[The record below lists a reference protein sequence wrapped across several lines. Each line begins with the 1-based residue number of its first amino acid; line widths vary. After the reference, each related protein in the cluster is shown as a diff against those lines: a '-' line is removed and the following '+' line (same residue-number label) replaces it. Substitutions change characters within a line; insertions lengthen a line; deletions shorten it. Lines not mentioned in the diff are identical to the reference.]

1 MQRFHRSPMYV
12 LAIAIG
18 VLSLTAGCGSKQ
30 ISSSAGDQA
39 FEPGQPKVVEAPPP
53 PPEPPPPPP
62 PPPAEETRVAEA
74 PVPPPPEPP
83 PPPPPPPP
91 APEPPPPPPPPPVIE
106 QPAAAPPVAELEDA
120 YFDFDR
126 HVLRPDA
133 RTTLESNARIL
144 KSDMKGAKILIEGHC
159 DEIGTAAYNLV
170 LGEKRALAAKR
181 YLQDLGISSSRLQ
194 TTSYGKER
202 PSCTEHSPDC
212 WQKNRRTHFATK

>member
-1 MQRFHRSPMYV
+1 MQRIHRSPMYV

-39 FEPGQPKVVEAPPP
+39 FEPGQPKVEVVEAPPPPPPPHAEETRVAEAPAPPPPPPEPPPP

-62 PPPAEETRVAEA
+62 PA
-74 PVPPPPEPP
+74 
-83 PPPPPPPP
+83 
-91 APEPPPPPPPPPVIE
+91 IE

-133 RTTLESNARIL
+133 RTTLESNARTL
-144 KSDMKGAKILIEGHC
+144 KSDMKGTKILIEGHC

-170 LGEKRALAAKR
+170 LGEKRAFAVKR
-181 YLQDLGISSSRLQ
+181 YLTDLGVASSRMQ

>member
-1 MQRFHRSPMYV
+1 MYV

-30 ISSSAGDQA
+30 ISTSAGDQT

-53 PPEPPPPPP
+53 APEPPPPA
-62 PPPAEETRVAEA
+62 PAEETRVAEA
-74 PVPPPPEPP
+74 PA
-83 PPPPPPPP
+83 PPPP
-91 APEPPPPPPPPPVIE
+91 APEPPPPAIE
-106 QPAAAPPVAELEDA
+106 QPAAAAPVAELEDA

-126 HVLRPDA
+126 HVIRPDA
-133 RTTLESNARIL
+133 RTTLESNGRIL

-170 LGEKRALAAKR
+170 LGEKRALAVKR
-181 YLQDLGISSSRLQ
+181 YLVDLGISSSRMQ